1 MAEDIVTALMSF
13 ETLMARLYR
22 VMARTF
28 PQREK
33 DFLQLAA
40 EETRHASM
48 LAHVR
53 DTFLPLNIIKPEDIT
68 LTLTQLKQHTA
79 QITQLATMVETQ
91 KISEREAINAIIDLE
106 LAGTELQINRI
117 VADHKDSPAFKV
129 FWELIQ
135 ADEAHNRLLQQW

>member
-1 MAEDIVTALMSF
+1 MAEDLVTALMSF
-13 ETLMARLYR
+13 EILMGKLYR
-22 VMARTF
+22 VMAKSF

-33 DFLQLAA
+33 DLLQLAA
-40 EETRHASM
+40 EEDRHSSM

-53 DTFLPLNIIKPEDIT
+53 DTFLPLNIVKPEDIT
-68 LTLTQLKQHTA
+68 LSLSQLKRHA
-79 QITQLATMVETQ
+79 EQIAKLITLVESQ
-91 KISEREAINAIIDLE
+91 QISEREAINAVIDLE

-117 VADHKDSPAFKV
+117 VADHRDSPAFQV